1 MVFLGSTASQVI
13 AANDKPARATE
24 FPPTCLIIFEPIWIA
39 KLSQKCLFAK
49 RLDFNFSTLIVL
61 LTKGI
66 CSTRVFKPSAY
77 ISMTTGQMG
86 SPISKASLLLI
97 LTGGGFARFSYNL
110 SMTLSLAP
118 SSRSIVQGF
127 SELKIDPPLLTFSIK
142 KSRLSIGISSDISFD
157 MKLSISDITFI
168 TYRFR

>member
-110 SMTLSLAP
+110 SLTLSLAP
-118 SSRSIVQGF
+118 SSRSIVQGV
-127 SELKIDPPLLTFSIK
+127 SELKMDPSLTLSIK
-142 KSRLSIGISSDISFD
+142 KSRLSIGVSSDISFD
-157 MKLSISDITFI
+157 IKLSISDITFI
-168 TYRFR
+168 RCHFR